1 MSKYKFVNSFDEK
14 TKPVCDVPDIHFY
27 QLAAFADLKTKLYH
41 VRRFT
46 INSTNEF
53 VGVSDHY
60 VNKRTFDKI
69 LKRKKNNEYK
79 VFSVYNL
86 NSVEYPSLSDI
97 LLLKSDILSTNY
109 DYYGYAPV
117 NYSF

>member
-1 MSKYKFVNSFDEK
+1 MSKFKFVQSFDEQ
-14 TKPVCDVPDIHFY
+14 PVCNIPNIHFY
-27 QLAAFADLKTKLYH
+27 QLAAFADPKNKLYH

-53 VGVSDHY
+53 VGISDHY
-60 VNKRTFDKI
+60 VNKRTFEKI
-69 LKRKKNNEYK
+69 IKKKKNNEYK
-79 VFSVYNL
+79 VFSVYDL
-86 NSVEYPSLSDI
+86 NSSVEYPSLSDI